1 MRRPPSRP
9 RSPSRDKPMSR
20 FFIHRPI
27 VAIVI
32 AILFVVG
39 GAVMVFRLPVAQFPE
54 IAPPQ
59 IETTAMYTG
68 ADALT
73 VEQSVATP
81 IDAQVNGAKRMIY
94 MQAISGNDGTMTL
107 QVSFETGTDIDIDQV
122 QVQNRLAQAQANLPT
137 AVNNYGLTTI
147 QTAGIP
153 LLLFTINSPN
163 KTWDQNFLSNYVVIN
178 VKDELARV
186 PGIGQVKI
194 FGAANYAMRVWV
206 NPDTIANL
214 GLSVSDLVNAITA
227 QNVVNP
233 AGTLGG
239 EPAPPGRQLTYTV
252 RARGRLMNAEEFGDI
267 VVRAN
272 ADGSFVRLKDVA
284 RLELG
289 AENYTQQAYGNG
301 VPATIVALYQV
312 PGSNALEA
320 ANRAKATMARLME
333 KMPSDMDV
341 ALTLDTT
348 VPVTEGAKEIV
359 ITLFEAIALVILV
372 VFVFLQNW
380 RATLI
385 PILTIPVSLVGT
397 FVFFP
402 MMGFSTNTLSLLGL
416 VLAVGLVVDDAI
428 VVVEAIEAKIEHGLS
443 PRDAALQAMDEVS
456 GALVGIAL
464 VLSSVFIPAAF
475 IAGITGSLYRQ
486 FALTIA
492 FSVLISAFN
501 ALTLSPALGALI
513 LRPRSKDARRGLLGR
528 FFTGFDRAFA
538 TTQTGYVRAC
548 GFLIRKVVV
557 ALVILVAFTAL
568 AGGLGKI
575 MPTSFMPQED
585 QGFFLMNV
593 QLPEAASMQRTNAVM
608 RKIEETLKAEP
619 GVHYVNAISGY
630 SLLSQ
635 TASPRNGVYFVQLAP
650 SEERAT
656 RELQSDAI
664 VMSVNRK
671 LYGLPDAQAFAFLP
685 PAIPGVGQAGGVDV
699 FIQDRA
705 GTTVDYLWQNT
716 QRFMA
721 ELHKRPEIAF
731 LATTYAPAVPQL
743 FAHVDEDR
751 VFKLGVPIQ
760 DLYQTLQA
768 FLGGTYV
775 NQFNRFGRVWRVFL
789 QAEPQYRTD
798 PSDLS
803 LFYVRNQKGDSIPL
817 STLVSL
823 EKSSGPEYSNR
834 FNGYR
839 AIEVIAIPA
848 PGYSSGQ
855 AMAAVAAVADEVLPD
870 DMGYAWNGMSYQE
883 SIAGSGA
890 AVFALSL
897 LIVFLIL
904 AALYESWS
912 LPWSVLLSTPVAVA
926 GAFFGIWVR
935 GLENNVYAQIGLLML
950 IGLSA
955 KNAILIVE
963 FAKAELEKGA
973 SVVDAAL
980 KGAQLRLRPI
990 LMTSFAFILG
1000 LAPLWN
1006 ALGAGG
1012 VARQVIGTVTIVGM
1026 TFATGIAI
1034 FLVPVLFV
1042 VIERLSHRR
1051 RPAEVETAAAPPSA
1065 DATQRELMTGGA

>member
-1 MRRPPSRP
+1 
-9 RSPSRDKPMSR
+9 MSR
-20 FFIHRPI
+20 LFINNPI
-27 VAIVI
+27 VAMVI
-32 AILFVVG
+32 AILFVIG

-59 IETTAMYTG
+59 IETTAVYTG

-81 IDAQVNGAKRMIY
+81 SDAQVNGAKRMIY

-122 QVQNRLAQAQANLPT
+122 QVQNRLAQAQANLPQ

-153 LLLFTINSPN
+153 LLVFTINSPE

-206 NPDTIANL
+206 APDTIAKL
-214 GLSVSDLVNAITA
+214 GLTVTDLVNAVTA

-239 EPAPPGRQLTYTV
+239 EPAPAGRKLTYTV
-252 RARGRLMNAEEFGDI
+252 RARGRLMSAEEFGDI

-272 ADGSFVRLKDVA
+272 RDGSLVRLKDVA

-301 VPATIVALYQV
+301 VPATLVGLYQV
-312 PGSNALEA
+312 PGSNALDA
-320 ANRAKATMARLME
+320 ANRAKATMARLAE
-333 KMPSDMDV
+333 RFPSDMHV
-341 ALTLDTT
+341 ELTLDTT

-359 ITLFEAIALVILV
+359 ITLLEAIGLVILV

-397 FVFFP
+397 FLFFP
-402 MMGFSTNTLSLLGL
+402 MLGFTINQLSLLGL

-428 VVVEAIEAKIEHGLS
+428 VVVEAIEAKIEQGLS

-464 VLSSVFIPAAF
+464 VLSSVFIPAGF

-492 FSVLISAFN
+492 LSVLISAFN
-501 ALTLSPALGALI
+501 ALTLSPALGALL
-513 LRPRSKDARRGLLGR
+513 LRPRRKDARRGLAGR

-538 TTQTGYVRAC
+538 SAQTGYVRGAQ
-548 GFLIRKVVV
+548 FLIRKVGV
-557 ALVILVAFTAL
+557 ALLVLVAFALL
-568 AGGLGKI
+568 AGGLGKTL
-575 MPTSFMPQED
+575 PTSFMPQED
-585 QGFFLMNV
+585 QGFFFMNV

-608 RKIEETLKAEP
+608 REIDEILKAEP
-619 GVHYVNAISGY
+619 GVHYVNAVSGY

-635 TASPRNGVYFVQLAP
+635 TASPRNGLYFVQLTP
-650 SEERAT
+650 YDERAT
-656 RELQSDAI
+656 RGLQSDAI
-664 VMSVNRK
+664 VASVNRK
-671 LYGLPDAQAFAFLP
+671 VSGLPEAQVFAFLP

-705 GTTVDYLWQNT
+705 GKTVDYLWQNT

-721 ELHKRPEIAF
+721 EVGKRPEIAF
-731 LATTYAPAVPQL
+731 LATTFAPAVPQL
-743 FAHVDEDR
+743 FARVDEDR

-760 DLYQTLQA
+760 DVYTTLQA

-789 QAEPQYRTD
+789 QAEPQYRAD
-798 PSDLS
+798 PADLD
-803 LFYVRNQKGDSIPL
+803 LFYVRNQAGDRLPL

-823 EKSSGPEYSNR
+823 EKSSGPEYSTR
-834 FNGYR
+834 FNSYR
-839 AIEVIAIPA
+839 AIEVLAMPA

-855 AMAAVAAVADEVLPD
+855 AMAAVAAVADQVLPR

-897 LIVFLIL
+897 VLVYLIL
-904 AALYESWS
+904 AALYGSWS

-926 GAFFGIWVR
+926 GAFFGIWAR
-935 GLENNVYAQIGLLML
+935 GLENNVYAQVGLLML

-963 FAKAELEKGA
+963 FAKAELEKGE
-973 SVVDAAL
+973 SIVDAAL
-980 KGAQLRLRPI
+980 KGARLRLRPI

-1000 LAPLWN
+1000 LFPLWN

-1012 VARQVIGTVTIVGM
+1012 VARQVIGTVTIAGM
-1026 TFATGIAI
+1026 AFATAIAI

-1042 VIERLSHRR
+1042 VVERVSHHGRPG
-1051 RPAEVETAAAPPSA
+1051 PAEAAAPARPA
-1065 DATQRELMTGGA
+1065 APGPVPVRERAS

>member
-1 MRRPPSRP
+1 V
-9 RSPSRDKPMSR
+9 SR
-20 FFIHRPI
+20 FFIRRPI

-32 AILFVVG
+32 AIVLVIG

-59 IETTAMYTG
+59 IQTTALYTG

-107 QVSFETGTDIDIDQV
+107 QVSFEVGTDIDIDQV

-153 LLLFTINSPN
+153 LLLFTVTSPN
-163 KTWDQNFLSNYVVIN
+163 KTWDQTFLSNYLVIN
-178 VKDELARV
+178 VQDELARV

-194 FGAANYAMRVWV
+194 FGAANYSMRVWV
-206 NPDTIANL
+206 APDTIANM
-214 GLSVSDLVNAITA
+214 GLTVTDLVNAISA

-239 EPAPPGRQLTYTV
+239 EPAPPGREFTYTV
-252 RARGRLMNAEEFGDI
+252 RARGRLKNAEEFGNI
-267 VVRAN
+267 IVRAN
-272 ADGSFVRLKDVA
+272 PDGSLVRLKDVA
-284 RLELG
+284 RIELG

-301 VPATIVALYQV
+301 TPAAIMGLYQV

-320 ANRAKATMARLME
+320 ANRAKATMTRLAARF
-333 KMPSDMDV
+333 PSDVRAD
-341 ALTLDTT
+341 LTLDTT
-348 VPVTEGAKEIV
+348 IPVTEGAKEIV
-359 ITLFEAIALVILV
+359 ITLLEAIGLVILV

-385 PILTIPVSLVGT
+385 PILTIPVSLVGC

-402 MMGFSTNTLSLLGL
+402 MMGFTVNTLSLLGL

-428 VVVEAIEAKIEHGLS
+428 VVVEAIEAKIEEGLS

-456 GALVGIAL
+456 GALVGIAI
-464 VLSSVFIPAAF
+464 VLASVFIPAGF

-513 LRPRSKDARRGLLGR
+513 LRPRRKDARRGLLGR
-528 FFTGFDRAFA
+528 FFGGFDRAFTSA
-538 TTQTGYVRAC
+538 QTGYLRGAQLLIHKV
-548 GFLIRKVVV
+548 GF
-557 ALVILVAFTAL
+557 ALVVLVAFVVL
-568 AGGLGKI
+568 AGGMGKI
-575 MPTSFMPQED
+575 LPTSFMPQED

-608 RKIEETLKAEP
+608 RKIDAILQAEP
-619 GVHYVNAISGY
+619 GVRNVNSITGY

-635 TASPRNGVYFVQLAP
+635 TVSPRNGAYFVQLAP
-650 SEERAT
+650 YEERAT
-656 RELQSDAI
+656 RALQADAI
-664 VMSVNRK
+664 VASVNRK
-671 LYGLPDAQAFAFLP
+671 VYGLPEAQVFAFPP

-705 GTTVDYLWQNT
+705 GSTVDYLWQNT

-721 ELHKRPEIAF
+721 ELRKRSEIAF

-743 FAHVDEDR
+743 FARVDEDR

-760 DLYQTLQA
+760 DMYQTLQA
-768 FLGGTYV
+768 LLGGLYV

-789 QAEPQYRTD
+789 EAEPQYRTD

-803 LFYVRNQKGDSIPL
+803 LFYVRNQRGEVLPV

-834 FNGYR
+834 FNAYR
-839 AIEVIAIPA
+839 AIEVLAVPA

-855 AMAAVAAVADEVLPD
+855 AMAAVAAVADQVLPR

-897 LIVFLIL
+897 VLVFLIL

-926 GAFFGIWVR
+926 GAFVGIWSR
-935 GLENNVYAQIGLLML
+935 GLENNVYAQVGLLML

-973 SVVDAAL
+973 SLVDGAMTAAR
-980 KGAQLRLRPI
+980 KRLRPI
-990 LMTSFAFILG
+990 LMTSFAFIFG

-1012 VARQVIGTVTIVGM
+1012 VARQVIGTVTITGM
-1026 TFATGIAI
+1026 LFATGIAI

-1042 VIERLSHRR
+1042 VVERLSHARGGQQ
-1051 RPAEVETAAAPPSA
+1051 AAPALSAAPSVRSVPARSVAA
-1065 DATQRELMTGGA
+1065 DDR

>member
-1 MRRPPSRP
+1 
-9 RSPSRDKPMSR
+9 
-20 FFIHRPI
+20 
-27 VAIVI
+27 
-32 AILFVVG
+32 
-39 GAVMVFRLPVAQFPE
+39 
-54 IAPPQ
+54 
-59 IETTAMYTG
+59 
-68 ADALT
+68 
-73 VEQSVATP
+73 
-81 IDAQVNGAKRMIY
+81 
-94 MQAISGNDGTMTL
+94 L

-122 QVQNRLAQAQANLPT
+122 QVQNRLAQAQANLPS
-137 AVNNYGLTTI
+137 AVNDYGLTTI

-153 LLLFTINSPN
+153 LLLFTVTSPN
-163 KTWDQNFLSNYVVIN
+163 KTWDQTFLSNYLVIN

-194 FGAANYAMRVWV
+194 FGAANYAIRVWV
-206 NPDTIANL
+206 APDTIANM
-214 GLSVSDLVNAITA
+214 GLTLTDLVKAISA

-233 AGTLGG
+233 AGTIGG
-239 EPAPPGRQLTYTV
+239 EPAPPGREFTYNV
-252 RARGRLMNAEEFGDI
+252 RARGRLMNAEEFGNI
-267 VVRAN
+267 IVRAK
-272 ADGSFVRLKDVA
+272 ADGSLVRLKDVA
-284 RLELG
+284 RIELG

-301 VPATIVALYQV
+301 KPATIVGLYQI

-320 ANRAKATMARLME
+320 ANRAKAVMARLTA

-359 ITLFEAIALVILV
+359 ITLLEAIGLVVLV

-464 VLSSVFIPAAF
+464 VLSSVFIPAGF
-475 IAGITGSLYRQ
+475 ITGITGSLYRQ

-513 LRPRSKDARRGLLGR
+513 LRPRPKDARRGPLGR
-528 FFTGFDRAFA
+528 FFVRFDRVFA
-538 TTQTGYVRAC
+538 ATQTGYVRVC
-548 GFLIRKVVV
+548 GLLIRKVVV
-557 ALVILVAFTAL
+557 ALVVLAAFAAL

-575 MPTSFMPQED
+575 LPTSFMPQED

-593 QLPEAASMQRTNAVM
+593 QLPEAASLQRTNAVM
-608 RKIEETLKAEP
+608 RKIDEILQGEP
-619 GVHYVNAISGY
+619 GVRSVNSITGY

-635 TASPRNGVYFVQLAP
+635 TVSPRSGAYFVQLAP
-650 SEERAT
+650 YDERAT
-656 RELQSDAI
+656 RALQADAI
-664 VMSVNRK
+664 VASVNRK
-671 LYGLPDAQAFAFLP
+671 LYGLPEAQAFAFLP

-743 FAHVDEDR
+743 FARVDEDR

-760 DLYQTLQA
+760 DVYTTLQA
-768 FLGGTYV
+768 FLGGAYV

-789 QAEPQYRTD
+789 EAEPQYRTD
-798 PSDLS
+798 PADLS
-803 LFYVRNQKGDSIPL
+803 LFYVRNQHGDAIPL

-823 EKSSGPEYSNR
+823 EKTSGPEYSNR
-834 FNGYR
+834 FNEYR
-839 AIEVIAIPA
+839 AIEVIAVPA

-855 AMAAVAAVADEVLPD
+855 AMAAVAAVADQVLPR

-926 GAFFGIWVR
+926 GAFFGIWSR
-935 GLENNVYAQIGLLML
+935 SLENNVYAQVGLLML
-950 IGLSA
+950 IGLAA

-963 FAKAELEKGA
+963 FAKAELEKGE
-973 SVVDAAL
+973 SIVDAAL

-1000 LAPLWN
+1000 LFPLWN

-1012 VARQVIGTVTIVGM
+1012 IARQVIGTVTITGM
-1026 TFATGIAI
+1026 LFATGIAI

-1042 VIERLSHRR
+1042 LVERLSHGRSGQQ
-1051 RPAEVETAAAPPSA
+1051 AATALSSAPSA
-1065 DATQRELMTGGA
+1065 PSGPARSLAAENP

>member
-1 MRRPPSRP
+1 
-9 RSPSRDKPMSR
+9 MSR
-20 FFIHRPI
+20 FFIRRPI

-59 IETTAMYTG
+59 IETDALYTG

-73 VEQSVATP
+73 VEASVATP
-81 IDAQVNGAKRMIY
+81 IDAQVNGAKHMIY
-94 MQAISGNDGTMTL
+94 MQAISGNDGSMTL

-122 QVQNRLAQAQANLPT
+122 QVQNRLSQATANLPT
-137 AVNNYGLTTI
+137 DVNNYGLTTI

-153 LLLFTINSPN
+153 LLLFTITSPN

-178 VKDELARV
+178 IKDELARV

-206 NPDTIANL
+206 NPDTIANM
-214 GLSVSDLVNAITA
+214 GLTVSDLVKAITA

-239 EPAPPGRQLTYTV
+239 EPAPPGQQLTYTV
-252 RARGRLMNAEEFGDI
+252 RARGRLMNAEEFGDVI
-267 VVRAN
+267 VRAN
-272 ADGSFVRLKDVA
+272 PDGSFVRLKDVA
-284 RLELG
+284 RLDLG
-289 AENYTQQAYGNG
+289 AENYMQQAYGNG
-301 VPATIVALYQV
+301 VPAAIVGVYQV

-320 ANRAKATMARLME
+320 ANRAKETMARLE
-333 KMPSDMDV
+333 QKFPGDMNV
-341 ALTLDTT
+341 ALSLDTT

-359 ITLFEAIALVILV
+359 ITLLEAIALVILV
-372 VFVFLQNW
+372 VFIFLQNW

-428 VVVEAIEAKIEHGLS
+428 VVVEAIEAKIEQGLS
-443 PRDAALQAMDEVS
+443 PRDAALHAMDEVS

-464 VLSSVFIPAAF
+464 VLSSVFIPAGF
-475 IAGITGSLYRQ
+475 IVGITGSLYRQ

-513 LRPRSKDARRGLLGR
+513 LRPRREGARRGLLGR
-528 FFTGFDRAFA
+528 FFAGFDRGFTAA
-538 TTQTGYVRAC
+538 QSGYVRAC
-548 GFLIRKVVV
+548 GFLIRKVVI
-557 ALVILVAFTAL
+557 ALVLLAAFTAL

-608 RKIEETLKAEP
+608 RKIDEILKAEP
-619 GVHYVNAISGY
+619 GVHSVTAVAGY

-635 TASPRNGVYFVQLAP
+635 TVSPRNGAYFVQLAP
-650 SEERAT
+650 YEERAT
-656 RELQSDAI
+656 RALQSDAI
-664 VMSVNRK
+664 VASVNRK

-721 ELHKRPEIAF
+721 ELQKRPEIAF

-743 FAHVDEDR
+743 FARVDEDR

-789 QAEPQYRTD
+789 QAEPQYRTN
-798 PSDLS
+798 PGDLS
-803 LFYVRNQKGDSIPL
+803 LFYVRNEHGDAIPL
-817 STLVSL
+817 STLVPL

-834 FNGYR
+834 FNEYR

-855 AMAAVAAVADEVLPD
+855 AMAAVAAIADQVLPR

-926 GAFFGIWVR
+926 GAFFGIWCR

-963 FAKAELEKGA
+963 FAKAELENG
-973 SVVDAAL
+973 SSIVDAAL
-980 KGAQLRLRPI
+980 NGARKRLRPI
-990 LMTSFAFILG
+990 LMTSFAFIFG

-1026 TFATGIAI
+1026 TFSTGIAI

-1042 VIERLSHRR
+1042 VVERLSQPRQAT
-1051 RPAEVETAAAPPSA
+1051 PAVQAAPTPVPA
-1065 DATQRELMTGGA
+1065 RERASR

>member
-1 MRRPPSRP
+1 M
-9 RSPSRDKPMSR
+9 
-20 FFIHRPI
+20 
-27 VAIVI
+27 
-32 AILFVVG
+32 
-39 GAVMVFRLPVAQFPE
+39 
-54 IAPPQ
+54 
-59 IETTAMYTG
+59 
-68 ADALT
+68 
-73 VEQSVATP
+73 
-81 IDAQVNGAKRMIY
+81 
-94 MQAISGNDGTMTL
+94 
-107 QVSFETGTDIDIDQV
+107 
-122 QVQNRLAQAQANLPT
+122 
-137 AVNNYGLTTI
+137 NNYGLTTI

-153 LLLFTINSPN
+153 LLVFTINSPE

-186 PGIGQVKI
+186 PGIGQVRI

-206 NPDTIANL
+206 APDTIAKL
-214 GLSVSDLVNAITA
+214 GLTVTDLVNAITA

-239 EPAPPGRQLTYTV
+239 EPAPAGQKLTYTV
-252 RARGRLMNAEEFGDI
+252 RAQGRLMNAEEFGDI

-272 ADGSFVRLKDVA
+272 ADGSLIRLKDVA

-301 VPATIVALYQV
+301 VPATLVGLYQV
-312 PGSNALEA
+312 PGSNALDA
-320 ANRAKATMARLME
+320 ANRAKATMARLAE
-333 KMPSDMDV
+333 RFPSDMHV
-341 ALTLDTT
+341 ELTLDTT
-348 VPVTEGAKEIV
+348 TPVTEGAKEIV
-359 ITLFEAIALVILV
+359 ITLLEAIGLVILV

-397 FVFFP
+397 FLFFP
-402 MMGFSTNTLSLLGL
+402 MFGFTINQLSLLGL

-428 VVVEAIEAKIEHGLS
+428 VVVEAIEAKIEEGLS
-443 PRDAALQAMDEVS
+443 PRDAAFKAMDEVS

-513 LRPRSKDARRGLLGR
+513 LRPRRKDARRGLLGR
-528 FFTGFDRAFA
+528 FFGGFDRAFESA
-538 TTQTGYVRAC
+538 QTGYVR
-548 GFLIRKVVV
+548 GVQFLIRKVGV
-557 ALVILVAFTAL
+557 ALVVLAAFTVL
-568 AGGLGKI
+568 AGGLGKTL
-575 MPTSFMPQED
+575 PTSFMPQED
-585 QGFFLMNV
+585 QGFFFMNV

-608 RKIEETLKAEP
+608 RKIDEIVKAEP
-619 GVHYVNAISGY
+619 GVHYVNAVSGY

-635 TASPRNGVYFVQLAP
+635 TASPRNGLYFVQLTP
-650 SEERAT
+650 YEERAT
-656 RELQSDAI
+656 RALQSDAI
-664 VMSVNRK
+664 VASLNRK
-671 LYGLPDAQAFAFLP
+671 LAGLAEAQVFAFLP

-705 GTTVDYLWQNT
+705 GNTVDYLWQNT

-721 ELHKRPEIAF
+721 ELQKRPEIAF
-731 LATTYAPAVPQL
+731 LATTFAPAIPQL
-743 FAHVDEDR
+743 FARVDEDR

-760 DLYQTLQA
+760 DVYTTLQA

-798 PSDLS
+798 PADLD
-803 LFYVRNQKGDSIPL
+803 LFYVRNQRGDMLPL

-839 AIEVIAIPA
+839 AIEVIAMPA

-855 AMAAVAAVADEVLPD
+855 AMAAVAAVADQVLPR

-897 LIVFLIL
+897 VLVYLIL
-904 AALYESWS
+904 ASLYGSWS

-926 GAFFGIWVR
+926 GAFFGIWAR
-935 GLENNVYAQIGLLML
+935 GLENNVYAQVGLLML

-963 FAKAELEKGA
+963 FAKAELEKGE
-973 SVVDAAL
+973 SIVDAAL
-980 KGAQLRLRPI
+980 KGARLRLRPI

-1000 LAPLWN
+1000 LFPLWN

-1012 VARQVIGTVTIVGM
+1012 VARQVIGTVTIAGM
-1026 TFATGIAI
+1026 AFATAIAI

-1042 VIERLSHRR
+1042 VVERVSHRGR
-1051 RPAEVETAAAPPSA
+1051 PGPAEAAAPARPA
-1065 DATQRELMTGGA
+1065 APGPVPVRERAS

>member
-1 MRRPPSRP
+1 V
-9 RSPSRDKPMSR
+9 SR
-20 FFIHRPI
+20 FFIGRPI

-59 IETTAMYTG
+59 IETTAVYTG

-122 QVQNRLAQAQANLPT
+122 QVQNRLAQAQANLPS
-137 AVNNYGLTTI
+137 AVNDYGLTTI

-153 LLLFTINSPN
+153 LLLFTVGSPN
-163 KTWDQNFLSNYVVIN
+163 KTWDQNFLSNYIVIN

-206 NPDTIANL
+206 SPDAIANL
-214 GLSVSDLVNAITA
+214 GLTVADLVNAIAA
-227 QNVVNP
+227 QNIVNP

-239 EPAPPGRQLTYTV
+239 EPAPAGRQLTYTV

-267 VVRAN
+267 IVRAN
-272 ADGSFVRLKDVA
+272 PDGSFVRLEDVA

-301 VPATIVALYQV
+301 DPATIVALYQV

-320 ANRAKATMARLME
+320 ANRAKATLARLTE
-333 KMPSDMDV
+333 KMPPDMNV
-341 ALTLDTT
+341 VLTLDTT

-359 ITLFEAIALVILV
+359 ITLLEAIALVILV

-402 MMGFSTNTLSLLGL
+402 MLGFSTNTLSLLGL

-428 VVVEAIEAKIEHGLS
+428 VVVEAIEAKIERGLS
-443 PRDAALQAMDEVS
+443 PRDAALQAMNEVS

-513 LRPRSKDARRGLLGR
+513 LRPRPPGARRGLLGR
-528 FFTGFDRAFA
+528 FFAGFDRAFA
-538 TTQTGYVRAC
+538 ATQSSYVRAC
-548 GFLIRKVVV
+548 GFLIRKLGI
-557 ALVILVAFTAL
+557 ALFILAAFTAL

-575 MPTSFMPQED
+575 LPTSFMPQED
-585 QGFFLMNV
+585 QGWFLMNV

-608 RKIEETLKAEP
+608 RKIDEILRAEP
-619 GVHYVNAISGY
+619 GVHYANSIAGY

-650 SEERAT
+650 YEERAT
-656 RELQSDAI
+656 RGLQSDAI
-664 VMSVNRK
+664 VASLNRK
-671 LYGLPDAQAFAFLP
+671 LFGMPDAQVFAFLP

-721 ELHKRPEIAF
+721 ELHERPEIAF
-731 LATTYAPAVPQL
+731 LTTTYAPAVPQL
-743 FAHVDEDR
+743 FARVDEDR
-751 VFKLGVPIQ
+751 VHKLGVPIQ
-760 DLYQTLQA
+760 DVYTTLQA
-768 FLGGTYV
+768 LLGGAYV
-775 NQFNRFGRVWRVFL
+775 NQFNRFGRVWRVYL
-789 QAEPQYRTD
+789 EGEPAYRMD
-798 PSDLS
+798 PADLA
-803 LFYVRNQKGDSIPL
+803 LFYVRNASGDMVPL
-817 STLVSL
+817 ATLVSL
-823 EKSSGPEYSNR
+823 EKSSGPEYSTR

-855 AMAAVAAVADEVLPD
+855 AMAAVAAVADRVLPR

-926 GAFFGIWVR
+926 GAFLGLWAR
-935 GLENNVYAQIGLLML
+935 GLENNVYAQVGLLML
-950 IGLSA
+950 IGLAA

-973 SVVDAAL
+973 SIVDAAL
-980 KGAQLRLRPI
+980 NGAQLRLRPI

-1026 TFATGIAI
+1026 AFATGIAV

-1042 VIERLSHRR
+1042 VVERASRR
-1051 RPAEVETAAAPPSA
+1051 GRVAEVETTRPAGMPVPERASS
-1065 DATQRELMTGGA
+1065 

>member
-1 MRRPPSRP
+1 
-9 RSPSRDKPMSR
+9 MSK
-20 FFIHRPI
+20 FFIRRPI

-32 AILFVVG
+32 SILLVVG
-39 GAVMVFRLPVAQFPE
+39 GTVMVFRLPVAQFPE

-122 QVQNRLAQAQANLPT
+122 QVQNRLAQAQANLPR

-178 VKDELARV
+178 LKDQLARL

-206 NPDTIANL
+206 SPDTIAKL
-214 GLSVSDLVNAITA
+214 GLTVTDLVNAITA

-267 VVRAN
+267 IVRAN
-272 ADGSFVRLKDVA
+272 PDGSFVRLKDVA

-301 VPATIVALYQV
+301 VPATIVGLYQV
-312 PGSNALEA
+312 PGSNALDA
-320 ANRAKATMARLME
+320 ANRAKATMARLAE
-333 KMPSDMDV
+333 KFPSDMNV
-341 ALTLDTT
+341 TLTLDTT

-359 ITLFEAIALVILV
+359 ITLLEAIGLVILV

-428 VVVEAIEAKIEHGLS
+428 VVVEAIEAKIGQGLS

-464 VLSSVFIPAAF
+464 VLASVFIPAAF

-513 LRPRSKDARRGLLGR
+513 LRPRHEGARRGLAGW
-528 FFTGFDRAFA
+528 FFGKFDRGFTAV
-538 TTQTGYVRAC
+538 QTGYVRAC
-548 GFLIRKVVV
+548 GFLVRKFVV
-557 ALVILVAFTAL
+557 ALAILAAFTSL

-608 RKIEETLKAEP
+608 RKIDEILKAEP
-619 GVHYVNAISGY
+619 GVHYVNAVAGY

-635 TASPRNGVYFVQLAP
+635 TASPRNGVYFVQLDP
-650 SEERAT
+650 YDERAT
-656 RELQSDAI
+656 RALQAGAI
-664 VMSVNRK
+664 VVSLNRK
-671 LYGLPDAQAFAFLP
+671 LYGLPDAQVFAFLP
-685 PAIPGVGQAGGVDV
+685 PAIPGVGQAGGIDV

-705 GTTVDYLWQNT
+705 GKTVDYLWQNT

-760 DLYQTLQA
+760 DVYATLQA
-768 FLGGTYV
+768 LLGGTYV

-789 QAEPQYRTD
+789 EAEPQFRTE
-798 PSDLS
+798 PVDLS
-803 LFYVRNQKGDSIPL
+803 LFYVRNQRGKMVPL

-834 FNGYR
+834 FNEYR

-855 AMAAVAAVADEVLPD
+855 AMAAVAAVADEVLPR

-912 LPWSVLLSTPVAVA
+912 LPWSVLLTTPVAVA
-926 GAFFGIWVR
+926 GAFFGIWAR
-935 GLENNVYAQIGLLML
+935 GLENNVYAQVGLLML
-950 IGLSA
+950 IGLAA

-963 FAKAELEKGA
+963 FAKAERENGA
-973 SVVDAAL
+973 SIVDAAL
-980 KGAQLRLRPI
+980 NGARKRLRPI

-1000 LAPLWN
+1000 LAPLWT

-1026 TFATGIAI
+1026 AFSTGIAI

-1042 VIERLSHRR
+1042 LIERLSRGGQTED
-1051 RPAEVETAAAPPSA
+1051 AVAAVPELAH
-1065 DATQRELMTGGA
+1065 DAVVSMPLPTGGEGR

>member
-1 MRRPPSRP
+1 
-9 RSPSRDKPMSR
+9 MSR
-20 FFIHRPI
+20 FFIRRPI

-122 QVQNRLAQAQANLPT
+122 QVQNRLAQAQANLPQ
-137 AVNNYGLTTI
+137 AVNDYGLTTI

-178 VKDELARV
+178 IKDELARV

-206 NPDTIANL
+206 APDTIANL
-214 GLSVSDLVNAITA
+214 GLTVSDLVNAITA

-239 EPAPPGRQLTYTV
+239 EPAPPGRQFTYTV
-252 RARGRLMNAEEFGDI
+252 RARGRLMNAEEFGDVI
-267 VVRAN
+267 VRAN
-272 ADGSFVRLKDVA
+272 PDGSFVRLKDVA

-289 AENYTQQAYGNG
+289 AENYTQQAYGNSI
-301 VPATIVALYQV
+301 PATIVGLYQV
-312 PGSNALEA
+312 PGSNALDA
-320 ANRAKATMARLME
+320 ANRAKATMARLAE
-333 KMPSDMDV
+333 KFPSDMHV

-359 ITLFEAIALVILV
+359 ITLLEAIGLVILV
-372 VFVFLQNW
+372 VFIFLQNW

-428 VVVEAIEAKIEHGLS
+428 VVVEAIEAKIEQGLS

-464 VLSSVFIPAAF
+464 VLSSVFIPAGF

-513 LRPRSKDARRGLLGR
+513 LRPRPEGARRGLLGR
-528 FFTGFDRAFA
+528 FFAGFDRGFTAA
-538 TTQTGYVRAC
+538 QTGYVRAC

-557 ALVILVAFTAL
+557 ALVVLAAFTAL

-608 RKIEETLKAEP
+608 RKIDEILKAEP
-619 GVHYVNAISGY
+619 GVHYVNAVSGY

-635 TASPRNGVYFVQLAP
+635 TVSPRNGAYFVQLDP
-650 SEERAT
+650 YEERAT
-656 RELQSDAI
+656 RELQADAI
-664 VMSVNRK
+664 VASVNRK
-671 LYGLPDAQAFAFLP
+671 LYGLPDAQVFAFLP
-685 PAIPGVGQAGGVDV
+685 PAIPGVGQAGGIDV

-705 GTTVDYLWQNT
+705 GKTVDYLWENT

-721 ELHKRPEIAF
+721 ALHERPEIAF

-743 FAHVDEDR
+743 YARVDEDR
-751 VFKLGVPIQ
+751 VHKLGVPIQ
-760 DLYQTLQA
+760 DVYTTLQA
-768 FLGGTYV
+768 LLGGAYV

-789 QAEPQYRTD
+789 EAEPQFRTD

-803 LFYVRNQKGDSIPL
+803 LFYVRNERGDVLPL

-834 FNGYR
+834 FNEYR

-855 AMAAVAAVADEVLPD
+855 AMAAVDAVANQVLPR

-912 LPWSVLLSTPVAVA
+912 LPWSVLLTTPVAVA
-926 GAFFGIWVR
+926 GAFFGIWAR
-935 GLENNVYAQIGLLML
+935 GLENNVYAQVGLLML

-963 FAKAELEKGA
+963 FAKAEMENG
-973 SVVDAAL
+973 SSIVDAAL
-980 KGAQLRLRPI
+980 NGARKRLRPI
-990 LMTSFAFILG
+990 LMTSFAFIFG
-1000 LAPLWN
+1000 LLPLWN

-1026 TFATGIAI
+1026 TFSTGIAI

-1042 VIERLSHRR
+1042 VVERLSHRR
-1051 RPAEVETAAAPPSA
+1051 TAQPAAVETPSA
-1065 DATQRELMTGGA
+1065 PGPVPLPERVSS

>member
-1 MRRPPSRP
+1 
-9 RSPSRDKPMSR
+9 MSK
-20 FFIHRPI
+20 FFINRPI

-32 AILFVVG
+32 SLLLVVG
-39 GAVMVFRLPVAQFPE
+39 GAVMVLRLPVAQFPE

-68 ADALT
+68 ADALA

-81 IDAQVNGAKRMIY
+81 VDAQANGAKRMIY

-122 QVQNRLAQAQANLPT
+122 QVQNRLAQAQANLPK
-137 AVNNYGLTTI
+137 AVNDYGLTTM

-153 LLLFTINSPN
+153 LLIFTINSPN

-194 FGAANYAMRVWV
+194 FGAANYAMRIWV
-206 NPDTIANL
+206 EPDTIAKL
-214 GLSVSDLVNAITA
+214 GLTVTDLVNAVTA

-239 EPAPPGRQLTYTV
+239 EPAPAGQEFTYTV
-252 RARGRLMNAEEFGDI
+252 RARGRLINAEDFGD
-267 VVRAN
+267 VVVKAN
-272 ADGSFVRLKDVA
+272 ADGSLVRLKDVA
-284 RLELG
+284 RIELG

-301 VPATIVALYQV
+301 APATLVGLYQV

-320 ANRAKATMARLME
+320 ANLAKETMARLAE
-333 KMPSDMDV
+333 RFPADMNV
-341 ALTLDTT
+341 AVTLDTT
-348 VPVTEGAKEIV
+348 APVTEGAKEII
-359 ITLFEAIALVILV
+359 ITLLEAIVLVILV

-385 PILTIPVSLVGT
+385 PILTIPVSLVGV

-402 MMGFSTNTLSLLGL
+402 MLGFSTNTLSLLGL

-428 VVVEAIEAKIEHGLS
+428 VVVEAIEARIEEGLA
-443 PRDAALQAMDEVS
+443 PREAALRAMEEVS

-492 FSVLISAFN
+492 LSVLISAFN
-501 ALTLSPALGALI
+501 ALTLSPALGAMI
-513 LRPRSKDARRGLLGR
+513 LRPRSKDSRRGLLGR
-528 FFTGFDRAFA
+528 FYAGFDRVFNVA
-538 TTQTGYVRAC
+538 QNGYARAC
-548 GFLIRKVVV
+548 ALLIRKVGVAVV
-557 ALVILVAFTAL
+557 MLVAFTAL
-568 AGGLGKI
+568 AGGFGKI
-575 MPTSFMPQED
+575 LPTSFMPQED
-585 QGFFLMNV
+585 QGFFFVNV
-593 QLPEAASMQRTNAVM
+593 QLPEAASIQRTNAVM
-608 RKIEETLKAEP
+608 RKIDEVLKNEP
-619 GVHYVNAISGY
+619 GVTYVNAVSGY

-635 TASPRNGVYFVQLAP
+635 TASPRAGLYFVQLTP
-650 SEERAT
+650 YEERAT

-664 VMSVNRK
+664 VAAVNQK
-671 LYGLPDAQAFAFLP
+671 LAGLPEAQAFAFLP

-705 GTTVDYLWQNT
+705 GNTVDYLWQNT
-716 QRFMA
+716 QRFMD
-721 ELHKRPEIAF
+721 ELRKRPEIAF
-731 LATTYAPAVPQL
+731 VATPYAPAVPQR

-751 VFKLGVPIQ
+751 VLKLGVPIEEV
-760 DLYQTLQA
+760 YQTLQA

-789 QAEPQYRTD
+789 QAEPEYRTD
-798 PSDLS
+798 ADDLS
-803 LFYVRNQKGDSIPL
+803 LFYVRNRRGDAIPL

-823 EKSSGPEYSNR
+823 ETSSGPEYSTR
-834 FNGYR
+834 FNQYR
-839 AIEVIAIPA
+839 AVEVLAMPA

-855 AMAAVAAVADEVLPD
+855 AMAAVSAVADQVLPR

-883 SIAGSGA
+883 SVAGSGA

-912 LPWSVLLSTPVAVA
+912 LPWSVLLTTPVAVA
-926 GAFFGIWVR
+926 GAFFGLWAR

-963 FAKAELEKGA
+963 FAKAELEKGG
-973 SVVDAAL
+973 SIGDAAINAAR
-980 KGAQLRLRPI
+980 KRLRPI

-1012 VARQVIGTVTIVGM
+1012 VARQVLGTVTIVGM
-1026 TFATGIAI
+1026 VFSTGIAI
-1034 FLVPVLFV
+1034 FLVPPLFV
-1042 VIERLSHRR
+1042 MIERLVRGRHTEGAGVSVPTLGRD
-1051 RPAEVETAAAPPSA
+1051 PVVSMSLAAEGEG
-1065 DATQRELMTGGA
+1065 R